1 MMSYNR
7 GSVELDEGP
16 SSPIK
21 VDEKFLAEI
30 EAFKRLRENS
40 RKSKKHSKKVK
51 K

>member
-1 MMSYNR
+1 MIPYNR
-7 GSVELDEGP
+7 GSVVLDDVP

-30 EAFKRLRENS
+30 EAFRRLRENS